1 MDAFELLRK
10 WPTWEKANAATVLAS
25 PAWRMPVKFDGRD
38 AKLRIDA
45 SPEPSD
51 AVRLRVMFD
60 GEHHVLDIFDSEA
73 FPDLHMLWSKRDAL
87 PQEIVLALVEKE
99 CGPLLQL
106 MEDVTRKQLSVD
118 GLGSDNPAWPS
129 KTFVLE
135 DGGSRISFALDLS
148 PTMEIMLGRLDLLDP
163 AHESIRSLERSAE
176 AEYAA
181 VSLSDEDFASLAPGD
196 FVLLPDGAEPRWTV
210 EKPLDGQVHVLGPE
224 VASLT
229 FAQMADDALPPVP
242 ESGAFSLVRFGEKF
256 ATGTRSQV
264 GDRPAVKI
272 VEKN

>member
-1 MDAFELLRK
+1 MDAFELLRR

-25 PAWRMPVKFDGRD
+25 LAWRMPVKFDGRD
-38 AKLRIDA
+38 AKLRFDA
-45 SPEPSD
+45 ASEQSD
-51 AVRLRVMFD
+51 AVRLSVMFD
-60 GEHHVLDIFDSEA
+60 GEHHVLEIFDSEA
-73 FPDLHMLWSKRDAL
+73 FPDLHLLWSKRGAL
-87 PQEIVLALVEKE
+87 PEEIVLALVEKE

-106 MEDVTRKQLSVD
+106 MEDVTRKQLSIE
-118 GLGSDNPAWPS
+118 GLASNSPAWAP

-135 DGGSRISFALDLS
+135 EGGEVISFALDLS
-148 PTMEIMLGRLDLLDP
+148 PAMEIMLGRLDLLDP
-163 AHESIRSLERSAE
+163 SHESIRSLERPAE

-181 VSLSDEDFASLAPGD
+181 VSLSDDDLASLAPGD
-196 FVLLPDGAEPRWTV
+196 FVLLPDGAEPKWTV
-210 EKPLDGQVHVLGPE
+210 EKPLDGQLHVLGPE

-242 ESGAFSLVRFGEKF
+242 DSGAFSLVRFGEKI
-256 ATGTRSQV
+256 ATGTRSKV

>member
-45 SPEPSD
+45 TPNSFD

-60 GEHHVLDIFDSEA
+60 GERHVLDIFDSEA
-73 FPDLHMLWSKRDAL
+73 FHDLHMLWAKRGAL
-87 PQEIVLALVEKE
+87 PEEIVLALVEKE

-118 GLGSDNPAWPS
+118 GLASDGSAWAPRS
-129 KTFVLE
+129 FLLD
-135 DGGSRISFALDLS
+135 DGGPRISFALDLS
-148 PTMEIMLGRLDLLDP
+148 PAMEIMLGRLDLLDP
-163 AHESIRSLERSAE
+163 SHESIRSLERPAE
-176 AEYAA
+176 AEYAT
-181 VSLSDEDFASLAPGD
+181 VSLSDEDFASLASGD
-196 FVLLPDGAEPRWTV
+196 FVLLPEGAEPKWTV
-210 EKPLDGQVHVLGPE
+210 EKPLDGQLHVLGPE
-224 VASLT
+224 AASLT

-242 ESGAFSLVRFGEKF
+242 ESGAFSLMRFGERF
-256 ATGTRSQV
+256 ATGTRSSV
-264 GDRPAVKI
+264 GDRLAVKI

>member
-38 AKLRIDA
+38 AKLRFDA
-45 SPEPSD
+45 STVPPD
-51 AVRLRVMFD
+51 AVRLSVMFD

-73 FPDLHMLWSKRDAL
+73 FPDLHLLWSKRDAL
-87 PQEIVLALVEKE
+87 PEEIVLALVEKE

-106 MEDVTRKQLSVD
+106 LEDVTRKQLSVE
-118 GLGSDNPAWPS
+118 GLSSNSPAWAS

-135 DGGSRISFALDLS
+135 DGGAAISFALDLS

-163 AHESIRSLERSAE
+163 SHESIRSLQRPAE
-176 AEYAA
+176 AEYAT

-196 FVLLPDGAEPRWTV
+196 FVLLPDGAEPKWTV
-210 EKPLDGQVHVLGPE
+210 EKPLDGQLHVIGPE

-242 ESGAFSLVRFGEKF
+242 EGVEFSLVRFGEKI
-256 ATGTRSQV
+256 ASGARSRV